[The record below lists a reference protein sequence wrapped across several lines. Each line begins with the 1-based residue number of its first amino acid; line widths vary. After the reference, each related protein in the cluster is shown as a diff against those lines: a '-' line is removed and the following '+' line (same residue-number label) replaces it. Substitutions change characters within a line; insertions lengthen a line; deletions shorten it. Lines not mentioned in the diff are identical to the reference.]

1 MTGVIP
7 RGAQVRRVTGSSETP
22 DSSQKTMT
30 ALRRRAFLPD
40 PRPVAL
46 HPPLDGLLVALDGP
60 AGGAL
65 QPPAQPAAQQ
75 LPHMTGVVGDPGDL
89 LDHRGDARKGPVV
102 GVEAVRLGALS
113 ERLAD
118 RLKLSIGPARSVP
131 GRSGTAQRLR
141 PARAPA
147 PMPAADVLPRDAE
160 SAGDLG
166 LGAAGGEQL
175 AGLETDTFEGLAV
188 TQTTGVA
195 AVSGWSHAAML
206 PGQPQSCHR
215 KGRTSLTTRKV
226 RCVTPAPSITL
237 VRSRSIGPVPRW
249 SNKLT
254 PPPSRTGTRSMWISS
269 RSPARMHCCTMLAAP
284 TPTSLSPA
292 TAWACS
298 RALSRPSVTKVNGD
312 PS

>member
-7 RGAQVRRVTGSSETP
+7 RGAQVRRVTGSRETP

-46 HPPLDGLLVALDGP
+46 HPPLDGSLVALDGP
-60 AGGAL
+60 TGGAL

-89 LDHRGDARKGPVV
+89 LDHRGDALKGPVV

-118 RLKLSIGPARSVP
+118 RLKLSIGQARSVP

-147 PMPAADVLPRDAE
+147 PMPAADVLPRDTE

-206 PGQPQSCHR
+206 PGQPRSCHR
-215 KGRTSLTTRKV
+215 KGRTRLNALLTAG
-226 RCVTPAPSITL
+226 PFL
-237 VRSRSIGPVPRW
+237 VHCSDHALTEHVCKMPGQGDYGGRGRS
-249 SNKLT
+249 
-254 PPPSRTGTRSMWISS
+254 
-269 RSPARMHCCTMLAAP
+269 
-284 TPTSLSPA
+284 
-292 TAWACS
+292 
-298 RALSRPSVTKVNGD
+298 
-312 PS
+312 

>member
-1 MTGVIP
+1 
-7 RGAQVRRVTGSSETP
+7 
-22 DSSQKTMT
+22 MT
-30 ALRRRAFLPD
+30 AIRRRAFLPD

-102 GVEAVRLGALS
+102 GVEAVPLGALS
-113 ERLAD
+113 EGMAD
-118 RLKLSIGPARSVP
+118 RLKLSLGQTRSVP
-131 GRSGTAQRLR
+131 GRSGTVPRLR

-147 PMPAADVLPRDAE
+147 PMPAADVLP
-160 SAGDLG
+160 
-166 LGAAGGEQL
+166 GAADGEQL

-215 KGRTSLTTRKV
+215 KGRTSLISGRVGNPPAKPSAPQQPV
-226 RCVTPAPSITL
+226 ISPAKKICPARCGAATLAWNGKGANPRELGSIT
-237 VRSRSIGPVPRW
+237 
-249 SNKLT
+249 
-254 PPPSRTGTRSMWISS
+254 
-269 RSPARMHCCTMLAAP
+269 
-284 TPTSLSPA
+284 
-292 TAWACS
+292 
-298 RALSRPSVTKVNGD
+298 
-312 PS
+312 

>member
-102 GVEAVRLGALS
+102 GVEAVPLGALS
-113 ERLAD
+113 EGMAD
-118 RLKLSIGPARSVP
+118 RLKLSLGQTRSVP
-131 GRSGTAQRLR
+131 GRSGTVQRLR

-147 PMPAADVLPRDAE
+147 PMPSADVLPRDTE
-160 SAGDLG
+160 SAGDLS
-166 LGAAGGEQL
+166 LRAAGGEQL

-215 KGRTSLTTRKV
+215 KGRTSLISGRVGNPPAKPSAPQQPV
-226 RCVTPAPSITL
+226 ISPAKKICPARCGAATLAWNGKGANPRELGSIT
-237 VRSRSIGPVPRW
+237 
-249 SNKLT
+249 
-254 PPPSRTGTRSMWISS
+254 
-269 RSPARMHCCTMLAAP
+269 
-284 TPTSLSPA
+284 
-292 TAWACS
+292 
-298 RALSRPSVTKVNGD
+298 
-312 PS
+312 